1 MWLPLALLAFHN
13 LIEKVTARRLAL
25 AGLAY
30 GALWM
35 THNVTAIAFTP
46 LLAAYVLFRLLAEQA
61 NSPSPV
67 LSAHGLGRL
76 AGRAAA
82 ALGGIALG
90 LGIAAALILP
100 NLLERRFIYQEQW
113 VREGYNY
120 ALHFVY
126 PSQLFSGFWGYDPS
140 IPGAADGMSFQLGV
154 VPVVLGLAAIVLA
167 FRRRRPAR
175 ERALILFLG
184 GATLLF
190 VLFML
195 PLSAPLWNLL
205 PVASLIQFPWR
216 LLAVTAV
223 TLAILVG
230 AAIAQAQ
237 EGTRQGW
244 EPSRGH
250 GALLVLMAVLASFSY
265 TLPEYTPVPD
275 IAEGP
280 LLILKFEREYPDMV
294 GMTAWTQEQPSDSPL
309 VEQYLAGGPLVT
321 AEALAPGAQVEM
333 IRAGGA
339 SDELWVRSEGG
350 TALRFYTY
358 YFPGWRVTIDGD
370 RLPDEELR
378 PETVHGLLTVDVP
391 AGEHRVLLRWGDTP
405 VRTAGKAL
413 TVICLVLALA
423 LTTSRARRP
432 DRELH

>member
-1 MWLPLALLAFHN
+1 
-13 LIEKVTARRLAL
+13 
-25 AGLAY
+25 
-30 GALWM
+30 
-35 THNVTAIAFTP
+35 
-46 LLAAYVLFRLLAEQA
+46 
-61 NSPSPV
+61 
-67 LSAHGLGRL
+67 
-76 AGRAAA
+76 
-82 ALGGIALG
+82 
-90 LGIAAALILP
+90 
-100 NLLERRFIYQEQW
+100 
-113 VREGYNY
+113 
-120 ALHFVY
+120 
-126 PSQLFSGFWGYDPS
+126 
-140 IPGAADGMSFQLGV
+140 
-154 VPVVLGLAAIVLA
+154 
-167 FRRRRPAR
+167 
-175 ERALILFLG
+175 
-184 GATLLF
+184 

-223 TLAILVG
+223 TLAILAG

-378 PETVHGLLTVDVP
+378 PETVYGLLTVDVP